1 MEQTKRIYC
10 VEGVHDWGDGEIEPT
25 VEPMLELLQRMGYW
39 DYQHRTC
46 GTLSELEYRLTTE
59 WNHWCEKGSVL
70 YFCTH
75 GARDQI
81 WLREGD
87 QPVGVGLLTLKEWV
101 DADACHIHFG
111 GCDTFSGGEGNLSD
125 LMDYTGATSVSGYAA
140 DTNWLGRN
148 SPALALELLFFALL
162 KGVNIGRNSKARP
175 ERLREI
181 GQTIEGRFADC
192 RFRML
197 VRQRGRS

>member
-1 MEQTKRIYC
+1 MEQMKRIYC

-39 DYQHRTC
+39 EYQHRTC
-46 GTLSELEYRLTTE
+46 ATLSELEYRLNTE

-81 WLREGD
+81 WLREGE

-101 DADACHIHFG
+101 DAEGCHIHFG
-111 GCDTFSGGEGNLSD
+111 GCDTFSGGEDNLSD
-125 LMDYTGATSVSGYAA
+125 LLDYTGATSVSGYAA
-140 DTNWLGRN
+140 DADWLGRN
-148 SPALALELLFFALL
+148 APALALELLFFALL
-162 KGVNIGRNSKARP
+162 KNVNLGRNSKARP
-175 ERLREI
+175 ARLKEI
-181 GQTIEGRFADC
+181 GQTIEGRFTDC
-192 RFRML
+192 RFRIL
-197 VRQRGRS
+197 VRQHGRS